1 MKKLILVGLIILSG
15 SFVKA
20 EVTHTPL
27 TSIARYQIIYVQGN
41 TIRLEL
47 ETGRCW
53 QLVQTKEIFWWNEIL
68 ENDEIGS
75 ALLGSRKS
83 KGK

>member
-15 SFVKA
+15 SFVRA
-20 EVTHTPL
+20 EVSQTEL
-27 TSIARYQIIYVQGN
+27 TSKARYQIIYAQQ
-41 TIRLEL
+41 TIIRLDL
-47 ETGRCW
+47 ETGRAW
-53 QLVQTKEIFWWNEIL
+53 QLVQTKETFWWNEIL

-75 ALLGSRKS
+75 ALLGVRKS